1 MTVVPLYP
9 QHIEKACPDEF
20 YFNNDF
26 AHKDHLSFVM
36 VLSNPC
42 SDSLK
47 HLIMMGESYMVKGVT
62 LLLLLVVLDF

>member
-1 MTVVPLYP
+1 MTVVLLYP
-9 QHIEKACPDEF
+9 HCIEQVCPDEF
-20 YFNNDF
+20 YFKSHF
-26 AHKDHLSFVM
+26 AHKGHLIFVM

-47 HLIMMGESYMVKGVT
+47 HLVMMGESYMVKGVA